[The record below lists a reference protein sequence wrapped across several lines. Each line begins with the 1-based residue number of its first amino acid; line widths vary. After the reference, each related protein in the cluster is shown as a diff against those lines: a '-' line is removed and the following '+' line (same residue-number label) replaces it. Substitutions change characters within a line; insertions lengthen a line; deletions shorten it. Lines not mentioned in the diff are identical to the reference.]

1 LKTKFSLSYAPLF
14 FNFAVRPKK
23 ETLIKNIKDL
33 EDLKIKAESIYSQF
47 SPTLKYSLKYTV
59 FVNIVNKLIS
69 ILNELNNNQNDLHK
83 QSITL
88 RYCLEATIISKLFI
102 IEKNYFLKFYYAL
115 NSQHEKKIQI
125 SIDRINSEILFL
137 QNLNTSSS
145 KEVKKIHTNIHVY
158 IDDHDID
165 KYSLTDLVFLLK
177 DKLAFYKKSL
187 KDIQELKK
195 KEIKELSTEA
205 LFTEYF
211 NQENQYTKILKQ
223 LEDKRGWKEKS
234 INAGL
239 EKEYILTYESTSSL
253 LHFTSFSIFTEH
265 DIGKNEVKENYSLIS
280 QYIKKVINNLEEF
293 IECKNIEV
301 IQV

>member
-1 LKTKFSLSYAPLF
+1 M
-14 FNFAVRPKK
+14 
-23 ETLIKNIKDL
+23 
-33 EDLKIKAESIYSQF
+33 
-47 SPTLKYSLKYTV
+47 
-59 FVNIVNKLIS
+59 IS